1 MSTKSQVLKVI
12 FALQGEL
19 MSSPRAFVR
28 IVASF
33 ASVVDAD
40 VGDLE
45 YELPHSGV
53 S

>member
-1 MSTKSQVLKVI
+1 
-12 FALQGEL
+12 

-40 VGDLE
+40 VVDLE
-45 YELPHSGV
+45 YELPHSGA